1 MNQLKK
7 YLFSNV
13 FGPIEIKP
21 AKAGFCKTS
30 YQPPPPPGLSTTK
43 RWLTAL
49 HKMKQVF
56 IVLEAMK
63 IM

>member
-1 MNQLKK
+1 MKQLKK
-7 YLFSNV
+7 NLFSNV

-21 AKAGFCKTS
+21 AKAGLCAIN
-30 YQPPPPPGLSTTK
+30 YQPPPPGLSTTK

-49 HKMKQVF
+49 HKMKRVV

>member
-1 MNQLKK
+1 MSQLKK
-7 YLFSNV
+7 NLLSNV
-13 FGPIEIKP
+13 FGSIEIKP
-21 AKAGFCKTS
+21 ANAGLCKTS
-30 YQPPPPPGLSTTK
+30 YQPPPPGLSTTK